1 MNLYKN
7 LKTKVYLGLIL
18 VLASIPVHASSETWA
33 QNLDLTIPSLEMP
46 STLALGSRDKQ
57 EIMMGFE
64 CCWDRKLIEAVKTEE
79 YLRKSIKYSSK
90 VNLKELEF
98 TPQYKDKEVWFAWY
112 LVNVLDVYS
121 TVKGLKYSCIYE
133 ANPTLPNVPHRDH
146 LIIHK
151 AFLLSTIFNPDSKYW
166 SDSTINTLSFTIGL
180 AVVNNTK
187 IINEVKNNPNTC
199 PKR

>member
-1 MNLYKN
+1 MKN
-7 LKTKVYLGLIL
+7 LNLSIFLLSMLAL
-18 VLASIPVHASSETWA
+18 VSTQVSASSETWD
-33 QNLDLTIPSLEMP
+33 QKLDLTIPLLEMP
-46 STLALGSRDKQ
+46 STLGLDSRDKQ

-90 VNLKELEF
+90 VNLKELQF

-112 LVNVLDVYS
+112 LVNVLDIYS

-151 AFLLSTIFNPDSKYW
+151 ALLLSTIFNPDLKYW
-166 SDSTINTLSFTIGL
+166 SDSTINALSFTIGL

-199 PKR
+199 PKRG

>member
-1 MNLYKN
+1 M
-7 LKTKVYLGLIL
+7 LKEN
-18 VLASIPVHASSETWA
+18 P
-33 QNLDLTIPSLEMP
+33 
-46 STLALGSRDKQ
+46 
-57 EIMMGFE
+57 
-64 CCWDRKLIEAVKTEE
+64 RKLQYTHQ
-79 YLRKSIKYSSK
+79 S
-90 VNLKELEF
+90 NL
-98 TPQYKDKEVWFAWY
+98 DKEVWFAWY
-112 LVNVLDVYS
+112 LVNVLDIYS

-199 PKR
+199 PKRG